1 MTKKHILKRTAIV
14 LSVCLIIIQFFRQE
28 KNSNA
33 TVTDKD
39 ITKTSAAPPN
49 VQAILARSCYD
60 CHSNNTV
67 YPWYA
72 NFQPVAWWL
81 ADHIN
86 EGKRELNFST
96 FTTRKIAVQNHK
108 LDEIIKNVKE
118 GEMPLNSYTWIHSD
132 ARLTDEQRGIITN
145 WAQSLMDTI
154 KAHYPADSLVLK
166 RR

>member
-1 MTKKHILKRTAIV
+1 MKKYVKNILIGLLV
-14 LSVCLIIIQFFRQE
+14 ILVIIQFIKPA
-28 KNSNA
+28 KNQSNDQ
-33 TVTDKD
+33 THH
-39 ITKTSAAPPN
+39 ISTKYPVPEN
-49 VQAILARSCYD
+49 VEAILKVACYD